1 MRTAT
6 RRNPTLLD
14 AVLLVGSAATGMGLF
29 QWAHRSL
36 FMGWIWMLDLGLPR
50 ADELTGLRVLVT
62 GTDVM
67 AMLIAIVAP
76 WTFVVLVL
84 RLRPPRPR
92 RWRHLWR
99 QPGTAACLAAVLA
112 WCWTALAFL
121 ATLDLNLVAPGRVS
135 RTFYDWLQKYLSD
148 EIFSRLG
155 LAVAVTWLVLAL
167 SGRWR
172 RPVDWI
178 DGLGLGLGGAWILI
192 GFLWSMRDYL
202 DLMN

>member
-1 MRTAT
+1 MRTGP

-14 AVLLVGSAATGMGLF
+14 AVLLVASAAVGMGLF
-29 QWAHRSL
+29 QWARRSL
-36 FMGWIWMLDLGLPR
+36 FQGWIWLLDLGVPGSG
-50 ADELTGLRVLVT
+50 DLTGLRLLVT

-67 AMLIAIVAP
+67 VMLIAIVAP
-76 WTFVVLVL
+76 WTFVVLFL

-121 ATLDLNLVAPGRVS
+121 ATLGLDRAAPGRAS
-135 RTFYDWLQKYLSD
+135 RPAHEWLQKYLSD

-155 LAVAVTWLVLAL
+155 LAVAVTWLVLAVA
-167 SGRWR
+167 GRWR

-202 DLMN
+202 DFMN